1 MHTRNFGSD
10 LFSRDHTPVSKSMN
24 RYGNPNT
31 TRVFFSREFAWSP
44 ATCEAETIKE
54 SIKTKRKAEI
64 VSVSVLS
71 KALSLD

>member
-24 RYGNPNT
+24 RYGNPNA
-31 TRVFFSREFAWSP
+31 TRVFFWREVAWSP